1 MPFSYG
7 CVPARFELRND
18 PGTQSFENIY
28 NAYGEKIIN
37 LAFRL
42 SGNRETARDLTQEIF
57 LKVYENLGNFEGK
70 SHIYTW
76 IYRIAVNH
84 IYNYLRK
91 ERRYRWLDLMETSIS
106 DSMRETRVE
115 SGFLAS
121 NPSPSP
127 EGALQ
132 SSQRADIVWKTIQTL
147 QPKYRIPLVLHHY
160 EELSYKEIAEAM
172 ELSLSAVEAR
182 IHRAK
187 KQLIKKLEPWLDKI

>member
-1 MPFSYG
+1 MRS
-7 CVPARFELRND
+7 D
-18 PGTQSFENIY
+18 PDTQSFESIY
-28 NAYGEKIIN
+28 HAYGEKIIN

-42 SGNRETARDLTQEIF
+42 SGNRESARDLTQEIF
-57 LKVYENLGNFEGK
+57 LKVYENLGTFEGK

-84 IYNYLRK
+84 IYNYLKK
-91 ERRYRWLDLMETSIS
+91 ERRFRWLDLLDTSIS
-106 DSMRETRVE
+106 DSLRESRVE
-115 SGFLAS
+115 SGFFAS

-172 ELSLSAVEAR
+172 GLSLSAVEAR

>member
-1 MPFSYG
+1 M
-7 CVPARFELRND
+7 RND
-18 PGTQSFENIY
+18 PNTQSFESIY
-28 NAYGEKIIN
+28 EAYGDKIIN

-57 LKVYENLGNFEGK
+57 LKVYENLATFEGK

-84 IYNYLRK
+84 IYNFLKK
-91 ERRYRWLDLMETSIS
+91 ERRYKWLDLLDKSVG
-106 DSMRETRVE
+106 DSLRENQVDP
-115 SGFLAS
+115 GFRTT

-127 EGALQ
+127 ESRLQ
-132 SSQRADIVWKTIQTL
+132 TSERAEIVWKMIQTL
-147 QPKYRIPLVLHHY
+147 ATKYRVPLVLHHY
-160 EELSYKEIAEAM
+160 EELSYKEIAQTM
-172 ELSLSAVEAR
+172 GISLSAVEAR

>member
-1 MPFSYG
+1 LKSDS
-7 CVPARFELRND
+7 NS
-18 PGTQSFENIY
+18 QSFESIY
-28 NAYGEKIIN
+28 QAYGERILN

-57 LKVYENLGNFEGK
+57 IKIYENLATFEGK

-84 IYNYLRK
+84 IYSHLKR
-91 ERRYRWLDLMETSIS
+91 ERRYKWLDLLDKSVS
-106 DSMRETRVE
+106 DSLRKDQLDP
-115 SGFLAS
+115 GFRMS
-121 NPSPSP
+121 SPSPSP
-127 EGALQ
+127 QNGMQ
-132 SSQRADIVWKTIQTL
+132 SSQRAEIVWNMIQSLPT
-147 QPKYRIPLVLHHY
+147 KYRVPLVLHHY

-172 ELSLSAVEAR
+172 GLSLSAVEAR